1 MSEDFAYTV
10 SVDVPFA
17 SALDLVT
24 DALKEEG
31 FGVLTK
37 IDVKE
42 TMRKKLGKD
51 FRPYVILGACN
62 PPLAYRALSNAPE
75 VGIMLP
81 CNVTLEQRDSDILI
95 SIVNPEAM
103 MTMGDLKK
111 NLALKE
117 VASEVRTKLLRVV
130 ESLQSD

>member
-1 MSEDFAYTV
+1 MSEAFAFTV
-10 SVDVPFA
+10 KLDIPFDD
-17 SALDLVT
+17 ALDLVT
-24 DALKEEG
+24 DALKDEG

-42 TMRKKLGKD
+42 TLKKRLGED

-62 PPLAYRALSNAPE
+62 PPLAHRALSNVPE

-81 CNVTLEQRDSDILI
+81 CNVTIEKRESDVLI

-103 MTMGDLKK
+103 MTMGDLG
-111 NLALKE
+111 NNAALRE
-117 VASEVRTKLLRVV
+117 VAAEVRSKLERVAGAITP
-130 ESLQSD
+130 

>member
-1 MSEDFAYTV
+1 MSEAFAFTV
-10 SVDVPFA
+10 ELDVPFDN
-17 SALDLVT
+17 ALVNVT
-24 DALKEEG
+24 EALKEEG

-42 TMRKKLGKD
+42 TLKMKLGED

-62 PPLAYRALSNAPE
+62 PPLAHRALSNVPE

-81 CNVTLEQRDSDILI
+81 CNVTVEQRKSDILV

-103 MTMGDLKK
+103 MTMGDLGK
-111 NLALKE
+111 NAALRQVAAE
-117 VASEVRTKLLRVV
+117 VKTKLERVA
-130 ESLQSD
+130 EKLSS

>member
-1 MSEDFAYTV
+1 MSEAFAFTV
-10 SVDVPFA
+10 KLDIPFDD
-17 SALDLVT
+17 ALDLVT
-24 DALKEEG
+24 NALKDEG

-42 TMRKKLGKD
+42 TLKKRLGED

-62 PPLAYRALSNAPE
+62 PPLAHRALTNVPE

-81 CNVTLEQRDSDILI
+81 CNVTIEKRESDVLI

-103 MTMGDLKK
+103 MTMGDLG
-111 NLALKE
+111 NNAALRE
-117 VASEVRTKLLRVV
+117 VAAEVRSKLERVAGAI
-130 ESLQSD
+130 SP